1 MMGDAS
7 HGDLPPA
14 LWQAAVLSHVAQ
26 GVVVLDGQGAVVE
39 CNPAAQALTGYA
51 AHELCGQGWQRLQ
64 DPVQWAERMSVP
76 CQGLVAMLA
85 AGELSQDW
93 IWLRRDGLRL
103 PVTMSVVPLH
113 AGDGSLVGGVVLVS
127 KAQTCRPDEHDPHLR
142 ELQYRKLFEDHP
154 HAMLLYDV
162 DNRAILDANRA
173 ADQLYGYAPRAL
185 VGRLLD
191 TLMPAQ
197 EHPRLLEAVALARQD
212 LNIKRMSRWLHVK
225 SNGEPFV
232 VETLS
237 APHWVGARH
246 ARLLLVTELTQMV
259 KVENQVLDQAKFLE
273 SLLEAL
279 PMPVFYKDR
288 RGHYLGAN
296 PAFLKLLGLQAHQV
310 VGKTVED
317 ITSPELAQRYQRA
330 DEALY
335 AEPDKIQFYEA
346 LMRSTQGL
354 REVHFHKAAFRDH
367 NGQVVGLI
375 GMVRDVTEER
385 RALAA
390 LRDSEARLT
399 QVLHSSPMAVFVL
412 DEAHRVV
419 IWNPACEQLLGARA
433 QDMLGSDEVWRV
445 FYPEPQ
451 PLMANLLIEGVDD
464 ATLMRQFGE
473 RCQRSPVNPDAW
485 ENVDFLPML
494 AGGSGRWLYACASPL
509 RNAQGQVVGAIET
522 LVDISEHKAAQAR
535 ISRLNEELEARVLV
549 RTNELARANE
559 DLRHAMVH
567 LVQSE
572 KLAALGSLVAGV
584 AHELN
589 TPLGNML
596 TVASA
601 LRSRVDEFAQTA
613 QAGALRLSV
622 LKQFTQGMA
631 EAAQI
636 LERNA
641 FRAGELI
648 ASFKQVAVDQTSA
661 RRREF
666 DLAKVTDEV
675 FAALHPQLKRTLHEL
690 VVDVP
695 AGIILDSYPG
705 PLEQVL
711 LNLVNNALVHA
722 FEPEQVGR
730 MTLQAQADADQ
741 VYLQFNDNGVGMS
754 EAVGARAFDPFFTT
768 RMGSGGS
775 GLGLYIVYNLVTG
788 VLGGS
793 ITLSSQPG
801 QGTRFSVIL
810 PRVPRPEF
818 VYEDAA

>member
-1 MMGDAS
+1 MGQAS
-7 HGDLPPA
+7 HGAMPPA
-14 LWQAAVLSHVAQ
+14 LRQAAVFAHAAQ
-26 GVVVLDGQGAVVE
+26 GVLVLDERGAVVAL
-39 CNPAAQALTGYA
+39 NPAAQQLTGYA
-51 AHELCGQGWQRLQ
+51 GHELCGLGWQHLQ
-64 DPVQWAERMSVP
+64 DPVQWAERMTQP
-76 CQGLVAMLA
+76 CAGLA
-85 AGELSQDW
+85 ALLAASACTPDW
-93 IWLRRDGLRL
+93 VWLRRDGLRL
-103 PVTMSVVPLH
+103 PVSVSALPLRE
-113 AGDGSLVGGVVLVS
+113 ADGHLVGGLVLLTD
-127 KAQTCRPDEHDPHLR
+127 AQDSHAPAPSPQAR

-162 DNRAILDANRA
+162 ENRCILDANRA

-191 TLMPAQ
+191 SLMPAH

-212 LNIKRMSRWLHVK
+212 LNIRRMSRWQHVR
-225 SNGEPFV
+225 SNGEVFV

-237 APHWVGARH
+237 APHWVGERH

-273 SLLEAL
+273 SLLDAL

-288 RGHYLGAN
+288 QGRYLGAN
-296 PAFLKLLGLQAHQV
+296 PAFLNLLGLNAQQV
-310 VGKTVED
+310 VGKTVDD
-317 ITSPELAQRYQRA
+317 ITSPELALRYRRA

-390 LRDSEARLT
+390 LRDSEARLA

-412 DEAHRVV
+412 DQAHRVV

-433 QDMLGSDEVWRV
+433 QDMLGSTEVWRV
-445 FYPEPQ
+445 FYPAPH
-451 PLMANLLIEGVDD
+451 PLMANLLVDGADD
-464 ATLMRQFGE
+464 AVMLREFGAQ
-473 RCQRSPVNPDAW
+473 CQRSPLHPDAW
-485 ENVDFLPML
+485 DNVDFLPML

-522 LVDISEHKAAQAR
+522 LVDITEHKLAQAR
-535 ISRLNEELEARVLV
+535 ISRLNEELEARVQA

-559 DLRHAMVH
+559 ELRHAMVH

-601 LRSRVDEFAQTA
+601 LKSRVEEFAHTA

-622 LKQFTQGMA
+622 LKQFTQGA
-631 EAAQI
+631 LEAAQI

-675 FAALHPQLKRTLHEL
+675 FAALHPQLKRTPHEL

-695 AGIILDSYPG
+695 LGITLDSYPG

-722 FEPEQVGR
+722 FEPDQAGR
-730 MTLQAQADADQ
+730 MVLQAQADDEQ
-741 VYLQFNDNGVGMS
+741 VYLQFSDNGVGMS
-754 EAVGARAFDPFFTT
+754 DAVGARAFDPFFTT

-810 PRVPRPEF
+810 PRVPRQEF

>member
-1 MMGDAS
+1 MGVSALGVVS
-7 HGDLPPA
+7 PA
-14 LWQAAVLSHVAQ
+14 LWQASVLTHMAQ
-26 GVVVLDGQGAVVE
+26 GVVVLDSQGGVVE
-39 CNPAAQALTGYA
+39 FNPAAQALTGYSA
-51 AHELCGQGWQRLQ
+51 DELRGQGWHRLQ
-64 DPVQWAERMSVP
+64 DPGQWRERMPGP
-76 CQGLVAMLA
+76 CQGLEALLTAGQAMP
-85 AGELSQDW
+85 DW
-93 IWLRRDGLRL
+93 VWLRRDGLRL
-103 PVTMSVVPLH
+103 PVTLTAHPLH
-113 AGDGSLVGGVVLVS
+113 DQNGHRVGGLLLVS
-127 KAQTCRPDEHDPHLR
+127 PRPGSISGDTGGVTQES
-142 ELQYRKLFEDHP
+142 QYRKLFEDHP
-154 HAMLLYDV
+154 QAMLLYDV
-162 DNRAILDANRA
+162 NSRAILDANRA

-185 VGRLLD
+185 LGRLLD
-191 TLMPAQ
+191 SLMPAH
-197 EHPRLLEAVALARQD
+197 EHPRLKEAVARARED
-212 LNIKRMSRWLHVK
+212 MNVRHTSRWLHVK
-225 SNGEPFV
+225 STGESVV

-237 APHWVGARH
+237 APHWMGARH
-246 ARLLLVTELTQMV
+246 ARLLLVTELTHMV
-259 KVENQVLDQAKFLE
+259 KVENQVLDQTRFLE
-273 SLLEAL
+273 SLLDAL

-288 RGHYLGAN
+288 QGRYLGAN
-296 PAFLKLLGLQAHQV
+296 PAFTQLLGLEPGQV
-310 VGKTVED
+310 IGKTVAD
-317 ITSPELAQRYQRA
+317 IASPDMARRYHLA

-335 AEPDKIQFYEA
+335 ADPDRIQSYEA
-346 LMRSTQGL
+346 HMRSTQGL

-367 NGQVVGLI
+367 NGEVVGLI

-390 LRDSEARLT
+390 LRDSEARLA

-412 DEAHRVV
+412 DHAHRVL
-419 IWNPACEQLLGARA
+419 IWNPACEQLLGASA
-433 QDMLGSDEVWRV
+433 QDMLGSAEVWRV
-445 FYPEPQ
+445 FYPERR
-451 PLMANLLIEGVDD
+451 PLIADLLVDGVDD
-464 ATLMRQFGE
+464 AVLLHEFGG
-473 RCQRSPVNPDAW
+473 RCQRSPINPEAW
-485 ENVDFLPML
+485 ESVDFLPML

-522 LVDISEHKAAQAR
+522 LVDITEHKLAQER
-535 ISRLNEELEARVLV
+535 ISRLNEELEARVQA

-601 LRSRVDEFAQTA
+601 LKGRVDEFAQNA

-622 LKQFTQGMA
+622 LRQFIQTTT

-648 ASFKQVAVDQTSA
+648 ASFKEVAVDQASA
-661 RRREF
+661 RRRVF
-666 DLAKVTDEV
+666 DLATVTDEV
-675 FAALHPQLKRTLHEL
+675 FAALHLQLKRSPHTLAL
-690 VVDVP
+690 DVP
-695 AGIILDSYPG
+695 AGITLDSYPG

-722 FEPEQVGR
+722 FEPGQAGR
-730 MTLQAQADADQ
+730 MVLQVRADAQQ
-741 VYLQFNDNGVGMS
+741 VHLQFSDNGVGMS
-754 EAVGARAFDPFFTT
+754 EAVRARAFDPFFTT

-793 ITLSSQPG
+793 VTVSSQTG

-810 PRVPRPEF
+810 PRVPRQEF